1 MPLLSLDSLSK
12 TFGGTTAVHT
22 VDLDIEAGDFCAVL
36 GPSGCGKS
44 TLLRMIAGFTEPSTG
59 RVIVDGTDVTALGPE
74 KRPTN
79 MVFQGYGLFPHL
91 SVAQN
96 IAFGLK
102 LRRESESAITDKVK
116 EALHLVRLSEFSDRP
131 IGSLSGGQQQ
141 RVALARALIMKPKV
155 LLLDEPLAALDLKL
169 RQAMQDELRRIHR
182 EIGGTF
188 IFVTH
193 DQGEAFGLANRVV
206 VMNHGR
212 VEQIGSPE
220 EIYLDPQTLFVAG
233 FVGEAT
239 MLKGKR
245 KSGLISLACGIS
257 FPDSGPDGD
266 IHVLVRPNQ
275 IVRDPDADSLKL
287 EARISERVFL
297 GETLKVTAVLNS
309 GEHVI
314 VHDHGFIGSDSYK
327 MGEVVNLGWA
337 PGDHRVINEH
347 QS

>member
-1 MPLLSLDSLSK
+1 MPLLSLLGLSK
-12 TFGGTTAVHT
+12 TFGRTIAVHPL
-22 VDLDIEAGDFCAVL
+22 DIDIEAGDFCAIL

-59 RVIVDGTDVTALGPE
+59 RIIVDGADVTELGPE

-79 MVFQGYGLFPHL
+79 MVFQSYGLFPHL
-91 SVAQN
+91 TVAQN
-96 IAFGLK
+96 VAFGLK
-102 LRRESESAITDKVK
+102 LRGETNLEIAKKV
-116 EALHLVRLSEFSDRP
+116 EAALHLVRLYELSERAVT
-131 IGSLSGGQQQ
+131 SLSGGQQQ

-169 RQAMQDELRRIHR
+169 RQAMQEELRRIHR

-206 VMNHGR
+206 VMNRGH
-212 VEQIGSPE
+212 VEQTGSPE
-220 EIYLDPQTLFVAG
+220 DIYLNPQTLFVAG

-245 KSGLISLACGIS
+245 RSGQIVLECGIS
-257 FPDSGPDGD
+257 FPHSGPDGD

-275 IVRDPDADSLKL
+275 ISRDAGPGNLVV
-287 EARISERVFL
+287 EGRIAERLFL
-297 GETLKVTAVLNS
+297 GDLLKVTTVLNS
-309 GEHVI
+309 GENVI
-314 VHDHGFIGSDSYK
+314 LHEQRPTGGNSYRV
-327 MGEVVNLGWA
+327 GEVLKLGWS
-337 PGDHRVINEH
+337 PRDHRIIDE
-347 QS
+347 QRS